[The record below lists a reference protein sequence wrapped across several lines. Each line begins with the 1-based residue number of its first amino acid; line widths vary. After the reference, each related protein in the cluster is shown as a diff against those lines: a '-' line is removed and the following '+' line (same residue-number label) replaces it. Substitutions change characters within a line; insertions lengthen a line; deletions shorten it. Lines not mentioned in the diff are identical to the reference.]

1 MDADT
6 IVAPA
11 TAAGRA
17 AIGVLRVSGPRAAAV
32 CRALTG
38 REPPPPRLASLRRL
52 AEPASGE
59 VVDRGLVIW
68 FPAPGSYTGEDLL
81 EIQHHGGSAVAAAL
95 LSACLASPGVRP
107 ALPGELTR
115 RSFLAGRLDLTQ
127 VEAVADLIDATS
139 RAQARQAMRQ
149 LDGELGRRCESWR
162 TALLDALAVVEAEI
176 DFGPDQ
182 DLPADLVDS
191 LAASVAAVRDGMARA
206 VATARSGERLRE
218 GLVVAV
224 TGAPNA
230 GKSTLVNRLA
240 GRDVAIVTAVP
251 GTTRD
256 VIEVAIE
263 LAGLPVVLLD
273 TAGLRDTT
281 DPVEA
286 EGVARARRRA
296 ATADLRLLL
305 IAPGEPVPEPD
316 DGSLVV
322 RSKADLAVGPAGSGP
337 LAISALTGTGI
348 EALLDEVAGRLRAIA
363 GEGTAAVTRERHR
376 LALMD
381 ATAALERFLAGRR
394 DLELALLGEELRL
407 AVEAI
412 GRVTGRVGGEEVLD
426 RIFARFCI
434 GK

>member
-412 GRVTGRVGGEEVLD
+412 GRVTGRVGVEEVLD